1 MKHLMLNAGK
11 TFNTFLFDMDGV
23 VVDSMPAH
31 AGSWKKIFYEFGLT
45 LEDVD
50 IFKREGMAG
59 LDSIAEIF
67 LEKNSVVPAM
77 HELLMLQERKI
88 SLFEKYDV
96 KIFDDIPG
104 ILSFLKNSNMKTAL
118 VTGSMRRSVDFMLD
132 DRLQSLFDVIVTVDD
147 VVRGKPFPDPYLKA
161 LHLLDSNTDDA
172 MVIENAPMGIRAA
185 KSAFLTCVA
194 IETTLSSEYLQE
206 ADYIVT
212 SHGQLFSYIQN
223 VCGAPAAS

>member
-1 MKHLMLNAGK
+1 MQNAGR

-31 AGSWKKIFYEFGLT
+31 ADSWRMIFQEFGLT

-67 LEKNSVVPAM
+67 LEKNSVVPAI

-88 SLFEKYDV
+88 SVFEKYDV
-96 KIFDDIPG
+96 KIFDEIPG
-104 ILSFLKNSNMKTAL
+104 ILSFLKKSNMKTAL

-132 DRLQSLFDVIVTVDD
+132 DQLQSLFDVIVTVDD
-147 VVRGKPFPDPYLKA
+147 VERGKPFPDPYRKA
-161 LHLLDSNTDDA
+161 LHLLDSYADESL
-172 MVIENAPMGIRAA
+172 VIENAPMGIRSAKAA
-185 KSAFLTCVA
+185 SLTCVA
-194 IETTLSSEYLQE
+194 IETTLPSEYLQE
-206 ADYIVT
+206 ADDIVT
-212 SHGQLFSYIQN
+212 SHGQLLSYLQN